1 MIGLGTLIDT
11 GAIIIGGLIGL
22 FIKKGIPKR
31 IHDGMIKAIGLS
43 IIFMGISGVVE
54 KVTSI
59 NNYPLVMIIS
69 MLIGTLIGELVNFN
83 QLFINFG
90 EMLKTKTSSKKDKEF
105 LNGFLTASFAVAIG
119 AMAVIGSIKD
129 GMQGDYTILLAKSI
143 LDFVITL
150 ILSSTLGKGCIYA
163 FIPVFVFQGLM
174 TVGAHLIGP
183 ILTLS
188 AINNLALIG
197 SMLITVVGINLM
209 FDQKI
214 KVANMLPAILIAV
227 ICAYFLK

>member
-1 MIGLGTLIDT
+1 
-11 GAIIIGGLIGL
+11 
-22 FIKKGIPKR
+22 
-31 IHDGMIKAIGLS
+31 
-43 IIFMGISGVVE
+43 
-54 KVTSI
+54 
-59 NNYPLVMIIS
+59 MIIS
-69 MLIGTLIGELVNFN
+69 MIIGTLIGELVNFN

-105 LNGFLTASFAVAIG
+105 LNGFLTTSFAVAIG

-143 LDFVITL
+143 LDFAITL

-163 FIPVFVFQGLM
+163 CIPVFVFQELM

-183 ILTLS
+183 ILTLF
-188 AINNLALIG
+188 AINNIALIG

-209 FDQKI
+209 FSQKI
-214 KVANMLPAILIAV
+214 KVANMLPAIFIAG
-227 ICAYFLK
+227 ICAYLLK